1 RDQRSV
7 KDCSTEFNFQHSND
21 SHSGEYSPHSTPSI
35 THPPPTLGQAEHD
48 LLKQFAL
55 LFGPDADVNTYYIL
69 DSDVDGDDE
78 DTDANGSTANV
89 HIEQTIAEINQAGS
103 PLETTRTTPT
113 KSVTSSMTI
122 SPESPSFTINEAHLP
137 HIPSSSTSSSSMYA
151 IRTPSPIRFRLLES
165 PSSDIDGITLT
176 EMVEVHCPPTK
187 ALDVRVNMEHLLVES
202 QNGVGVTDEF
212 ASQNNNTSCSMS
224 STLTDSKTVDVR
236 TPIVV

>member
-1 RDQRSV
+1 
-7 KDCSTEFNFQHSND
+7 
-21 SHSGEYSPHSTPSI
+21 
-35 THPPPTLGQAEHD
+35 
-48 LLKQFAL
+48 
-55 LFGPDADVNTYYIL
+55 
-69 DSDVDGDDE
+69 
-78 DTDANGSTANV
+78 
-89 HIEQTIAEINQAGS
+89 
-103 PLETTRTTPT
+103 
-113 KSVTSSMTI
+113 MTI

-176 EMVEVHCPPTK
+176 EMVEVHCPPTN
-187 ALDVRVNMEHLLVES
+187 ALDVRVNMEHLLVED

-236 TPIVV
+236 TPIIV